1 MFIFLKRF
9 LNYLKKNQKIFFI
22 DKPLEFSNLEEQ
34 LIKEDLIGIDTEFDW
49 RNTYF
54 PNLSLLQISTKS
66 KIFLIDCLKIKD
78 LSRLQNIFDNLEST
92 IIFHSVRSDATVL
105 FSSANLE
112 VKNVFDIQ
120 IAEQVISNKNPQNY
134 ANLVKEYFSIH
145 LDKSETN
152 SNWLKRPFSKK
163 QLDYAANDVKYL
175 IGIFKKQKKILLNLK
190 KYESVINSSLE
201 EAKLGNRELYISRLK
216 KIDSSIKNAQRLFLW
231 RENMA
236 IEKNVPPSYIFKD
249 KHLNKILNFLDKE
262 QSEDKIYDLVGNL
275 KLSKNLVEFFK
286 K

>member
-1 MFIFLKRF
+1 MFILLKR
-9 LNYLKKNQKIFFI
+9 LSNYLKKNQKIFFI

-34 LIKEDLIGIDTEFDW
+34 LIKEDLIGVDTEFDW

-134 ANLVKEYFSIH
+134 ANLVKKYFSIH

-152 SNWLKRPFSKK
+152 SNWLKRPFSKN

>member
-1 MFIFLKRF
+1 LFILLKR
-9 LNYLKKNQKIFFI
+9 LSNYLKKNQKIFFI

-34 LIKEDLIGIDTEFDW
+34 LIKEDLIGVDTEFDW

-134 ANLVKEYFSIH
+134 ANLVKKYFSIH

-152 SNWLKRPFSKK
+152 SNWLKRPFSKN

>member
-1 MFIFLKRF
+1 MFILLKR
-9 LNYLKKNQKIFFI
+9 LSNYLKKNQKIFFI

-34 LIKEDLIGIDTEFDW
+34 LIKEDLIGVDTEFDW

-152 SNWLKRPFSKK
+152 SNWLKRPFSKN